1 MRFRLVNPTLT
12 LKWTSLPHVSRL
24 LWLLHR
30 DSSFGHHMF
39 RPLNWKAELKVELW
53 HPHFKHSRKIAK
65 KNGQKSR
72 TPGRPFCSLPLP
84 ELWSRS
90 VDLCETQGFLP
101 NAELSFILFP
111 CLDWSAEKAL
121 FAVLS
126 SWSKL
131 QTSWKPLI
139 FLLTTCVFLE
149 KSVTVNEATSCRG
162 PNGPR
167 DDAQFRAWQCWNL
180 KAKKDAH
187 CVTKTRNEMVMK

>member
-1 MRFRLVNPTLT
+1 MFQDFYGSSTGTRVLGTTCSGLT
-12 LKWTSLPHVSRL
+12 GKLKGWGALTP
-24 LWLLHR
+24 
-30 DSSFGHHMF
+30 GHT
-39 RPLNWKAELKVELW
+39 
-53 HPHFKHSRKIAK
+53 AK

-101 NAELSFILFP
+101 NAELCFILFP

-121 FAVLS
+121 FAVSS